1 MLSNIVVWVIVG
13 GLAGWIAGKIVGKD
27 SQMGLFANI
36 TVGVL
41 GAIIGGF
48 ILNLF
53 GLSGVTGFN
62 LWSILV
68 AILGAV
74 ILLLILNKIRK

>member
-74 ILLLILNKIRK
+74 ILLLVMNKIRK

>member
-1 MLSNIVVWVIVG
+1 MLTSIIVWVIVG
-13 GLAGWIAGKIVGKD
+13 GLAGWIASKVVGKD
-27 SQMGLFANI
+27 SQMGFFANVV
-36 TVGVL
+36 VGIL

-48 ILNLF
+48 VVNLF

>member
-13 GLAGWIAGKIVGKD
+13 GLAGWIASKIVGKD

-36 TVGVL
+36 AVGVL

-53 GLSGVTGFN
+53 GFSGVTGFN

-74 ILLLILNKIRK
+74 ILLLVMNKIRK